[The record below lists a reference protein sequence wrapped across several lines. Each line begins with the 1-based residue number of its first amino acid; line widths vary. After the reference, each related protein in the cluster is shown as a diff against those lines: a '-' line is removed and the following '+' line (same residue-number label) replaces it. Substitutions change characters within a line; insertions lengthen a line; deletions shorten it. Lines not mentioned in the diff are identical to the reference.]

1 MDSVLHVGGE
11 VCLHEGMS
19 DEVYQIYD
27 DHLPFLFDDNT
38 TVKHDFSGQTTIF
51 GGIYGTG
58 KIFIGQM
65 RVDSFYGQ

>member
-1 MDSVLHVGGE
+1 VFVQSSEDCTIH
-11 VCLHEGMS
+11 
-19 DEVYQIYD
+19 IYD
-27 DHLPFLFDDNT
+27 PEDLSNVLMYHHITF
-38 TVKHDFSGQTTIF
+38 KHDFSGQTTIF